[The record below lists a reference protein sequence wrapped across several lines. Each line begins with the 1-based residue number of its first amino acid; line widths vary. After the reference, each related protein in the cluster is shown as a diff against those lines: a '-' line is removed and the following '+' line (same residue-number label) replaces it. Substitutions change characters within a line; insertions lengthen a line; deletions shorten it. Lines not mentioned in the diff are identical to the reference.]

1 MAEILMP
8 ILGADMTEGTLVA
21 WRKQPGERV
30 QRGDIVAEIEM
41 DKGIIEI
48 EAFANGII
56 DKILIAPG
64 TTVPVGTVL
73 AVLSEDD
80 GASPAP
86 SPPASVPAAQPAPA
100 PQPPPPP
107 VAAAVHGAA
116 ARPRVSPLAR
126 RVAEELGVDLA
137 GLNGSGPGGAIE
149 RTDVERAA
157 ATRRASKSEDR
168 QAAMRRAIAAAMARS
183 KREVP
188 HYYLGTTVDMQ
199 PAVAWLAAANRERP
213 PEARL
218 LCAALLLK
226 AVALALKEV
235 PELNARWE
243 GDSAVPGASVHVGVA
258 IALRGG
264 GLVAP
269 AIHDTD
275 RLDLD
280 ELMRRFLDLVQRAR
294 SGTLRASELTDPTIT
309 VTSLGERG
317 VETVY
322 PIIYPPQVAIVG
334 FGALVERPWV
344 VAGQVV
350 PRQVLAAT
358 LAADHR
364 VSDGHRG
371 ALLLGAIE
379 RRLAQPAAL

>member
-48 EAFANGII
+48 EAFATGII
-56 DKILIAPG
+56 EKILIPPG
-64 TTVPVGTVL
+64 TTVPVGSVL

-188 HYYLGTTVDMQ
+188 HFYLASTIDLE
-199 PAVAWLAAANRERP
+199 PALAWL
-213 PEARL
+213 EAENARRQVPHRL
-218 LCAALLLK
+218 LAGVLLLK
-226 AVALALKEV
+226 AVALALRDF

-243 GDSAVPGASVHVGVA
+243 AGRAASSPAIHVGTA

-269 AIHDTD
+269 ALHDTD
-275 RLDLD
+275 RQSLDG
-280 ELMRRFLDLVQRAR
+280 LMRCFRDVVERAR
-294 SGTLRASELTDPTIT
+294 AGSLRSSELSDPTIT

-317 VETVY
+317 VDTVF
-322 PIIYPPQVAIVG
+322 PVIYPPQVAIVG
-334 FGALVERPWV
+334 FGRIVRRPWV
-344 VAGQVV
+344 VGDAVV
-350 PRQVLAAT
+350 PRRVVTAA

-364 VSDGHRG
+364 VTDGHRAG
-371 ALLLGAIE
+371 RFLDALDRLLQE
-379 RRLAQPAAL
+379 PAGL

>member
-226 AVALALKEV
+226 AVALALREV

-334 FGALVERPWV
+334 FGAMVERPWV